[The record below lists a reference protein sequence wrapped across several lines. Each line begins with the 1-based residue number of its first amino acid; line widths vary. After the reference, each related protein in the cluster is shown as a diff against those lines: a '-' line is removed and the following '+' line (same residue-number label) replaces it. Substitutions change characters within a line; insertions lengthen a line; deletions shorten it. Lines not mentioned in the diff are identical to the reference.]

1 MSWDI
6 GINISLEINKVLC
19 CLLSYLRTVNR
30 WCLKGCK
37 HWYNLHTCCGHDPL
51 QQALTIKVKP
61 IHLYYNGVCVVDME
75 FLVHC
80 KDTPIY
86 VNYTEITY
94 LMWFSPLKALPNTH
108 VWKTNPAIQCTI
120 LNCMIPFDFC
130 DTVCVFSCRLQE
142 KVQETIEALRLAGI
156 KVWVLTGD
164 KHETAVSVSLSCG
177 HFHRTM
183 NILELVQQKSDHECA
198 EQLRRLA
205 RR

>member
-1 MSWDI
+1 MLQRHANLCFLNSMI
-6 GINISLEINKVLC
+6 KLGFVAACTCVL
-19 CLLSYLRTVNR
+19 T
-30 WCLKGCK
+30 
-37 HWYNLHTCCGHDPL
+37 
-51 QQALTIKVKP
+51 
-61 IHLYYNGVCVVDME
+61 
-75 FLVHC
+75 
-80 KDTPIY
+80 
-86 VNYTEITY
+86 
-94 LMWFSPLKALPNTH
+94 
-108 VWKTNPAIQCTI
+108 
-120 LNCMIPFDFC
+120 
-130 DTVCVFSCRLQE
+130 CRLQE

>member
-1 MSWDI
+1 MLW
-6 GINISLEINKVLC
+6 LLC
-19 CLLSYLRTVNR
+19 VF
-30 WCLKGCK
+30 
-37 HWYNLHTCCGHDPL
+37 NLDPL
-51 QQALTIKVKP
+51 RLWARSLFSHWSELHAPFCNTFIYFLTPCHKNRSLIFHVFFQIFK
-61 IHLYYNGVCVVDME
+61 CMQ
-75 FLVHC
+75 
-80 KDTPIY
+80 TR
-86 VNYTEITY
+86 
-94 LMWFSPLKALPNTH
+94 NTVLQH
-108 VWKTNPAIQCTI
+108 TI
-120 LNCMIPFDFC
+120 LWYHP
-130 DTVCVFSCRLQE
+130 VLQLCVYVFLCRLQE